1 VLSVEWM
8 GSLGWTG
15 QEGALE
21 AELAYMEKQSR
32 PLDSVVC
39 DSVERMDW
47 TRGRFELERD
57 RPQSSLVQQS
67 QTQSVLLGTKQ

>member
-8 GSLGWTG
+8 GWTG

-32 PLDSVVC
+32 PLDTVVC
-39 DSVERMDW
+39 DSVEQMDW
-47 TRGRFELERD
+47 TRGGFELKWD
-57 RPQSSLVQQS
+57 GPQSSLVPQS
-67 QTQSVLLGTKQ
+67 QTHSVLLGTKQ